1 MNRLSEILAAVFLM
15 SVCLYAGYRVG
26 VDEAKKE
33 CKPLYKKPVDTNSQR
48 RII

>member
-26 VDEAKKE
+26 VEETRKE
-33 CKPLYKKPVDTNSQR
+33 CKPLYKKPVDTNSQK